1 MKRKLLSFFSVST
14 LALALAGGAQAAEF
28 PSQPITWIVPYA
40 AGGGSD
46 VTARSVAEV
55 LASEL
60 GAKIVVDNK
69 PGAGTAIGAQ
79 AVARAA
85 PDGYTIGTADSGTL
99 AFNPSLYS
107 NLSYDVDKSFDYVGG
122 LASMPLVLVTRKG
135 LEVNSVQELL
145 ALARKNPGELTYASA
160 GAGSPHHVAME
171 MFLQLTGTDIRH
183 IPYKGAAPAVLD
195 VLGDRV
201 DVMLLDMPG
210 GIAHMKAGKVNLL
223 AAAMP
228 ERLPELPNVPTM
240 KEAGVDDFI
249 AFAWQGIIVPAGTPQ
264 PVLDRLGEALRTALN
279 SDKIKT
285 RLSNLG
291 VQPMPMTSAEF
302 KQHVATE
309 KTRWAEI
316 IKNAGIK
323 LD

>member
-171 MFLQLTGTDIRH
+171 MFLQKTGTRMTH
-183 IPYKGAAPAVLD
+183 VPYKGAAPAVLD

-210 GIAHMKAGKVNLL
+210 GIAHMKAGKVKLL

-228 ERLPELPNVPTM
+228 ARLQALPDVPTM
-240 KEAGVDDFI
+240 AEAGVDDFV
-249 AFAWQGIIVPAGTPQ
+249 AYAWQGVIAPAGTPQ
-264 PVLDRLGEALRTALN
+264 PVLDRLGSALRSALE
-279 SDKIKT
+279 SEKIQARFT
-285 RLSNLG
+285 ELG
-291 VQPMPMTSAEF
+291 VQPMPMSAAEF
-302 KQHVATE
+302 KAHVDTE
-309 KTRWAEI
+309 GQRWSTI
-316 IKNAGIK
+316 INTAGIK